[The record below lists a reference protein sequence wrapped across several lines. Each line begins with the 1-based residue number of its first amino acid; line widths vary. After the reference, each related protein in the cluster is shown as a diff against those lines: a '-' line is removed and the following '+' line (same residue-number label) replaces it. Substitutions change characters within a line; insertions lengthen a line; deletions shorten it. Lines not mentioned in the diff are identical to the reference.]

1 MQLVVR
7 TWNVFHGNADPP
19 RRAGYLRRMIEL
31 VTLDGP
37 DVVCLQELPVWA
49 VARLAGWSGM
59 HHLEAVARPPL
70 WPGPVSTWVT
80 RGHQGFFRSGLSG
93 QANAILVAPRHAATD
108 LGHERISEGGRER
121 RVVHAVRI
129 AGAPG
134 VAVANLH
141 ASNDFAHPE
150 VPRGEAARAAAF
162 VEAAATP
169 GDVIVLAGD
178 FNVGDP
184 LLRAY
189 SQPGSGIDHVLVRGQ
204 AVASVAPWAEERRRQ
219 NGVVLSDHP
228 VVEATIEVEE

>member
-1 MQLVVR
+1 MQIVVR

-49 VARLAGWSGM
+49 IARIESWSAM
-59 HHLEAVARPPL
+59 HHFEAVARPPL
-70 WPGPVSTWVT
+70 WPGPLSTWVT
-80 RGHQGFFRSGLSG
+80 RAHQGFFRSGLSG

-108 LGHERISEGGRER
+108 LGHERISEGRSER
-121 RVVHAVRI
+121 RIVHAVRI
-129 AGAPG
+129 AGSPG
-134 VAVANLH
+134 VSIANLH
-141 ASNDFAHPE
+141 ASNDFVHAE

-162 VEAAATP
+162 VEHAATA
-169 GDVIVLAGD
+169 GDVVVLAGD

-184 LLRAY
+184 LLTAY
-189 SQPGSGIDHVLVRGQ
+189 SPPGVGIDHVLVRGA
-204 AVASVAPWAEERRRQ
+204 AVASVAAWPPDRRRQ